1 MNGRA
6 RVRVCVGALGV
17 ERERERERF
26 LCVFVLSA
34 RGDARGRG
42 WKGNRIRSIV

>member
-17 ERERERERF
+17 EREREVLMCVCTVSAWRCARKRLERK
-26 LCVFVLSA
+26 SY
-34 RGDARGRG
+34 
-42 WKGNRIRSIV
+42 